1 MTWWRLILIP
11 MFAGAY
17 YLIAKVFEDF
27 FSGHGGKPEDP
38 AEGLRKEKE
47 SKDHNHRHSQTFRYY
62 RNYMLPIS
70 LETHFIG

>member
-1 MTWWRLILIP
+1 

-27 FSGHGGKPEDP
+27 FSGHGGTPEDP

-47 SKDHNHRHSQTFRYY
+47 SKDLNHKGEQDER
-62 RNYMLPIS
+62 
-70 LETHFIG
+70 